1 MRLSQ
6 SFCPVIKEDPADAQI
21 ASHRYMVRAGYV
33 HQTVSGIY
41 SWLPL
46 GQRVLQKI
54 EQLIALEQDAIHA
67 ERIIMPTIQPATLW
81 EESGRYEDYGKE
93 MLRIKDRHDRS
104 LLYGPT
110 HEEVV
115 TALARD
121 YVFSYRQLPLTLY
134 QIHWKFRDE
143 IRPRFGV
150 MRGREFLMKDAYSF
164 DATYEDA
171 VQSYEKMYNA
181 YLRTFG
187 RMGLKA
193 IPVSAN
199 SGAIGGNLSHEFHI
213 LAPTGEST
221 IYYDRCLDTMDPH
234 HRTMERLKEV
244 YTAADDK
251 HDPATCS
258 INVMDVQTSRSI
270 EVGHIFY
277 FGTKYS
283 TSMNMHVTGPDG
295 HGFFPHMGS
304 YGIGVS
310 RLVGAIIEANHDDH
324 GIIWPEAVAP
334 FFVSII
340 NAKSGD
346 ERTTDIADLLYE
358 RLSNAGVEV
367 MMDDRSER
375 AGIKFATA
383 DLMGIPWQ
391 IIVGQKTIDLG
402 MVELKYRR
410 TNERL
415 LMEWESLVHYMIEGV
430 RQWHQ
435 HCFTKKTFDPTFRST
450 HDLIKDSEA
459 SSLLRILFP

>member
-1 MRLSQ
+1 
-6 SFCPVIKEDPADAQI
+6 
-21 ASHRYMVRAGYV
+21 
-33 HQTVSGIY
+33 
-41 SWLPL
+41 
-46 GQRVLQKI
+46 
-54 EQLIALEQDAIHA
+54 
-67 ERIIMPTIQPATLW
+67 
-81 EESGRYEDYGKE
+81 
-93 MLRIKDRHDRS
+93 
-104 LLYGPT
+104 
-110 HEEVV
+110 V

-193 IPVSAN
+193 IPVAAN

-213 LAPTGEST
+213 LAPTGESI
-221 IYYDRCLDTMDPH
+221 IYYDRRLDTIDPNQ
-234 HRTMERLKEV
+234 RTMEGLSDL

-251 HDPATCS
+251 YDAATCP
-258 INVMDVQTSRSI
+258 VDPTDLQTSRSI

-283 TSMNMHVTGPDG
+283 DSMGMSVTGADG
-295 HGFFPHMGS
+295 QAFFPHMGS

-324 GIIWPEAVAP
+324 GIIWPEPVAP
-334 FFVSII
+334 FFISII
-340 NAKSGD
+340 NAKPGD
-346 ERTTDIADLLYE
+346 ARTTDIADLLYE
-358 RLSNAGVEV
+358 RLCNAGVEV
-367 MMDDRSER
+367 MIDDRNER

-383 DLMGIPWQ
+383 DLIGVPWQ
-391 IIVGQKTIDLG
+391 MIVGQKTIDAG

-410 TNERL
+410 TNERVL
-415 LMEWESLVHYMIEGV
+415 VEWEQLVAYVIQGW
-430 RQWHQ
+430 RCWHQ
-435 HCFTKKTFDPTFRST
+435 YCFTSKPFDPSNQTTPLTITEIESC
-450 HDLIKDSEA
+450 LVQK
-459 SSLLRILFP
+459 LFP